1 MTCKQ
6 KQQNENKKYNE
17 YYGIRT
23 PTITACGLNKYC
35 IRIPVNRDADAYQ
48 NNQIIQL
55 FFLKIVVQVV

>member
-55 FFLKIVVQVV
+55 FF